1 LNPNECITTLQGL
14 RAVTIDAAW
23 QCHLDHLC
31 GSLETGKA
39 ADMVVLEK
47 NPLTV
52 RPSELQSIKVHS
64 TWLDGQK
71 RFAA

>member
-1 LNPNECITTLQGL
+1 
-14 RAVTIDAAW
+14 
-23 QCHLDHLC
+23 
-31 GSLETGKA
+31 
-39 ADMVVLEK
+39 MVVLEK